1 MEDDNSELTKKGLKV
16 FTSSNCLN
24 KLQASKNGKQRTD
37 SRRLSPQSAHK
48 VNVFG
53 QFIYNPGRCL
63 SSTGHTIIDLLL
75 QSAAITPGDGGGE
88 VWKRHTRQ
96 HLDEDA
102 VQNKTL

>member
-24 KLQASKNGKQRTD
+24 QLQASKNGKKRTD

-75 QSAAITPGDGGGE
+75 QSAAITPGEGGRRRLE
-88 VWKRHTRQ
+88 ETY
-96 HLDEDA
+96 A
-102 VQNKTL
+102 TTS